1 MEGEWKYFRHFINEA
16 LKGHMSAAD
25 AFLPLLR
32 HTLLKHTR
40 KPKTKLIVFLCINLI
55 ECLK

>member
-25 AFLPLLR
+25 AFLPLL
-32 HTLLKHTR
+32 KHTR